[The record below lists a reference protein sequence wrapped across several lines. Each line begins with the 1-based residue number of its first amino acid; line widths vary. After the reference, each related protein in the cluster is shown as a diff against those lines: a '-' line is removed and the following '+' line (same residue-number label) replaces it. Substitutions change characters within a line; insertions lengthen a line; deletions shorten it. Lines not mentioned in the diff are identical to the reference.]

1 VSAVPEPTPIV
12 DAYTASWNSQAR
24 PVRASRRPWRVA
36 RILLFA
42 LAGFAVGIAA
52 AASLPTVLG
61 FQGFAVL
68 SGSMEP
74 TIGTGDVVVVRKIAP
89 LDARPGDVVTF
100 RSPEDPAKIITH
112 RVTRMEATG
121 DSVGF
126 VTKGDA
132 NTGTEQWAV
141 PTTGTIGKVEYRIP
155 KLGYVT
161 NRIGSRVGRFAFL
174 ILPALVL
181 ALVELRRI
189 WRPEQKGQDVAG
201 SE

>member
-1 VSAVPEPTPIV
+1 VSTVQETTNLAT
-12 DAYTASWNSQAR
+12 AYADSWTDQAR
-24 PVRASRRPWRVA
+24 PVRASRRPWRPVRA
-36 RILLFA
+36 ALFA
-42 LAGFAVGIAA
+42 AVGFGVGIAA
-52 AASLPTVLG
+52 AATLPALLG

-74 TIGTGDVVVVRKIAP
+74 TIRTGDVVVVRKIEP

-100 RSPEDPAKIITH
+100 RSPDNPAKIITH
-112 RVTRMEATG
+112 RVTLMRATG
-121 DSVGF
+121 DTVGF

-132 NTGTEQWAV
+132 NTGTEHWAV
-141 PTTGTIGKVEYRIP
+141 PTSGTIGKVEYRIP

-161 NRIGSRVGRFAFL
+161 NRIGSRLGRFAFL

-189 WRPEQKGQDVAG
+189 WRPEPKDEDDAG
-201 SE
+201 RR